1 MSYIPSQLKNY
12 FKNNSDN
19 TGILDQESDN
29 NIEKKSKNFDFNPY
43 PYLKSIPSKLNLGE
57 KKHNILQLTSKDSI
71 TSGKPITWIIS
82 LSNSTV
88 QLIDD
93 YKLTIFD
100 NGFYHLIGQ
109 LCITS
114 FCVDNIENFTVDLQV
129 NYKSIS
135 LVYYQIPEKQIQT
148 IFINE
153 ILSLEKDDIIT
164 ISLGNVSLVINDN
177 NEILNKLTI
186 LKL

>member
-19 TGILDQESDN
+19 TGVLDQEP
-29 NIEKKSKNFDFNPY
+29 EKTSKNFDFNPY

-57 KKHNILQLTSKDSI
+57 KKHNILQLSCKDPV
-71 TSGKPITWIIS
+71 TSGKPITWNIS
-82 LSNSTV
+82 LSNSNI

-93 YKLTIFD
+93 YKLSISD
-100 NGFYHLIGQ
+100 NGLYHIIGKVYVTPFYIDG
-109 LCITS
+109 
-114 FCVDNIENFTVDLQV
+114 IENFTLDIQV

-135 LVYYQIPEKQIQT
+135 LVYSQIPENQKQT
-148 IFINE
+148 VFINE
-153 ILSLEKDDIIT
+153 ILSLEKDDIVT
-164 ISLGNVSLVINDN
+164 ISMGNISLVVDDN
-177 NEILNKLTI
+177 NEIVNKLTI